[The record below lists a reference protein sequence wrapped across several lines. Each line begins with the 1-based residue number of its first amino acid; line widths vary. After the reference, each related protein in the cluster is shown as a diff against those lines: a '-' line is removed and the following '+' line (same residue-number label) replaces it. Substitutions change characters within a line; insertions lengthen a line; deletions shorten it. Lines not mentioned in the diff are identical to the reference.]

1 VTSEEKPLTVLERP
15 PITAEDLE
23 LIATPDAELR
33 KRVELF
39 SFDREQF
46 SVRISTGDRWQQLIQ
61 AHLYFDHAIT
71 LLLVEEFANPD
82 AINTT
87 RMSFIQKLQLVQ
99 ALGLLPADLV
109 SVIEFINNLRN
120 KIAHDLNF
128 EISDKDERDLSN
140 CTPKRLRD
148 IVVIDN
154 DRNLS
159 GPPRF
164 HELLRIVLLQ
174 LEVIRQSQAFR
185 RLSERKSIIRLRTVL
200 EKTEGAIY
208 RP

>member
-1 VTSEEKPLTVLERP
+1 VTSEEKPLTGQEPP

-128 EISDKDERDLSN
+128 EISDKDERELSN

-174 LEVIRQSQAFR
+174 LEVIRQSHAFR

-208 RP
+208 RR